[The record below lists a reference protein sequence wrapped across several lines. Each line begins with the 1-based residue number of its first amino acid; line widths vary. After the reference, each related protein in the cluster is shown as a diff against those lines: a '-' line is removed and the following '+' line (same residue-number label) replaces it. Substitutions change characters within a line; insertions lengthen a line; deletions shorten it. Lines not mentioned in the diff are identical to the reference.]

1 MSETDAWFKPVFR
14 DFAKKEILPSTP
26 QRRGETA
33 AEMTPK
39 SSPVKLRGKT
49 RNAKKGVNSVA
60 PRQGLGGVQDAPDPR
75 DHAYVPPPEI
85 LENLPPRVDLKKH
98 FPAIYNQ
105 GQVNSCTANAIAGAM
120 EYDAIRQ
127 GVKEVFTPSRL
138 FIYYNERVLE
148 GTVGKDAG
156 GQIRDGIK
164 SIAKQGDCPEPHW
177 PYSAKAV
184 IQKPPGKCY
193 SQARSFKALEYQRI
207 GHNLD
212 HMRACLASGYPFV
225 FGIKV
230 FSSFE
235 GDAVKK
241 SGRLD
246 MPRKGEKTVGLH
258 AVVACGY
265 DDSSRRF
272 IVRNSW
278 GSGWGKRGYF
288 TMPYDYLLDSK
299 ISHDFWTIR
308 VVR

>member
-1 MSETDAWFKPVFR
+1 MKPKATSKSKRAPARRSAGVS
-14 DFAKKEILPSTP
+14 STP
-26 QRRGETA
+26 SHALHGF
-33 AEMTPK
+33 
-39 SSPVKLRGKT
+39 
-49 RNAKKGVNSVA
+49 
-60 PRQGLGGVQDAPDPR
+60 GGVRDAPDSR
-75 DHAYVPPPEI
+75 DHPYVPPVGVAK
-85 LENLPPRVDLKKH
+85 NLPPSADLRGY
-98 FPAIYNQ
+98 FPPVYNQ
-105 GQVNSCTANAIAGAM
+105 GQVNSCTSNAIAGAM
-120 EYDAIRQ
+120 EFDAKRQ
-127 GVKEVFTPSRL
+127 GMKDVFTPSRL
-138 FIYYNERVLE
+138 FIYYNERAME
-148 GTVGKDAG
+148 GTQGKDSG

-164 SIAKQGDCPEPHW
+164 SIAKQGDCPEHHW
-177 PYSAKAV
+177 PYDAKMV
-184 IQKPPGKCY
+184 TQKPPDECY

-235 GDAVKK
+235 GDAVRD
-241 SGRLD
+241 SGHLK

-265 DDSSRRF
+265 DDANRWF

-278 GSGWGKRGYF
+278 GGGWGMHGYF
-288 TMPYDYLLDSK
+288 TIPYDYLLDSK